1 MLGFIATNAW
11 NMTRVLHSKK
21 PIIKFADELAYEI
34 IQKAKSIESMEHER
48 SAQVCSP
55 ISTSVMS
62 KSSSVSSILIESSL
76 NHTKLK
82 IEPGK
87 QVRCIWCSRVHLVER
102 KSSLKC
108 LQCGKGFCRE
118 ETGRTC
124 WALHVAHGG
133 IPSAPKKGTKK
144 RKPSDMVECLETIDG
159 SASTLSSSSSS

>member
-1 MLGFIATNAW
+1 MLGYIVTNV
-11 NMTRVLHSKK
+11 TRGLHFNI
-21 PIIKFADELAYEI
+21 PVIKFADELAYEI
-34 IQKAKSIESMEHER
+34 IQKAKSLENVQEER
-48 SAQVCSP
+48 SVQSCLP

-62 KSSSVSSILIESSL
+62 KVSSISSILLEPSL

-159 SASTLSSSSSS
+159 SSSTLSLSLSS